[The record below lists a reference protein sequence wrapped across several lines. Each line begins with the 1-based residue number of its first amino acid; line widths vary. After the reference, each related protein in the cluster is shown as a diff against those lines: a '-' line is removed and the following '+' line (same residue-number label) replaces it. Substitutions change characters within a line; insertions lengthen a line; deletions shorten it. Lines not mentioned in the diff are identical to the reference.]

1 MHTPLCDE
9 LGIEFP
15 VFAFT
20 HCRDVVVAVSR
31 AGGFGVL
38 GAVGFTPEQLEIEC
52 AWIDEHIGDHPYG
65 VDIVIPNKYEGM
77 NTDMSGDEL
86 AEMLKKLV
94 PQQHLDF
101 AKKVLAD
108 HGVPTADADSNALQ
122 LLGWTEAT
130 ATPQVEVALRHP
142 KVTLIANALGTPPA
156 EMIAHIHAAGR
167 KVAALCGSAAQAIK
181 HAEADVDIIIAQGGE
196 GGGHCGDV
204 GSIVLWPQAVKAVAP
219 RPVLAAG
226 GIGSGEQIAAA
237 LALGCQGT
245 WSGSQWLMVEEAH
258 NTPVQQAAYIKA
270 RSRDTVRS
278 RSFTGKP
285 CRMLRNDWTE
295 AWEKPGNPEPL
306 GMPLQYM
313 VSGMAVAAT
322 NKYPN
327 ETVDVAFNPV
337 GQVVGQFTKVEK
349 SAAVIERW
357 VQEYLEATGR
367 LEAINEAAARA

>member
-15 VFAFT
+15 IFAFT
-20 HCRDVVVAVSR
+20 HCRDVVVAVSK

-38 GAVGFTPEQLEIEC
+38 GAVGFTPEELEIEC
-52 AWIDEHIGDHPYG
+52 AWIDDHIGDHPYG

-77 NTDMSGDEL
+77 NADMSGEDL
-86 AEMLKKLV
+86 ADMLKKMV

-101 AKKVLAD
+101 AKKILSD
-108 HGVPTADADSNALQ
+108 HGVPTGDADSNALQ

-142 KVTLIANALGTPPA
+142 KVTLIANALGTPPV
-156 EMIAHIHAAGR
+156 EMIRHIHESGR
-167 KVAALCGSAAQAIK
+167 KVAALCGSPAQAIK

-258 NTPVQQAAYIKA
+258 NTPVQQAAYVKA
-270 RSRDTVRS
+270 TSRDTVRS

-285 CRMLRNDWTE
+285 CRMLRNEWTQ
-295 AWEKPGNPEPL
+295 AWETAGNPEPL

-337 GQVVGQFTKVEK
+337 GQVVGQFSKVEK
-349 SAAVIERW
+349 SSAVIERW
-357 VQEYLEATGR
+357 VQEYLEATNR
-367 LEAINEAAARA
+367 LNELNEAAAV

>member
-1 MHTPLCDE
+1 M
-9 LGIEFP
+9 
-15 VFAFT
+15 
-20 HCRDVVVAVSR
+20 
-31 AGGFGVL
+31 
-38 GAVGFTPEQLEIEC
+38 
-52 AWIDEHIGDHPYG
+52 
-65 VDIVIPNKYEGM
+65 IPNKYEGM

-226 GIGSGEQIAAA
+226 GIGSGGQIAAA

-270 RSRDTVRS
+270 SSRDTVRS

>member
-15 VFAFT
+15 IFAFT
-20 HCRDVVVAVSR
+20 HCRDVVVAVSK

-52 AWIDEHIGDHPYG
+52 AWIDDHIGDHPYG

-77 NTDMSGDEL
+77 NSDMPGEEL

-101 AKKVLAD
+101 AKKILAD
-108 HGVPTADADSNALQ
+108 HGVPTGDADSNALQ

-142 KVTLIANALGTPPA
+142 KVTLIANALGTPPV
-156 EMIAHIHAAGR
+156 EMIKHIHESGR
-167 KVAALCGSAAQAIK
+167 KVAALCGSPAQAIK
-181 HAEADVDIIIAQGGE
+181 HAQADVDIIIAQGGE

-204 GSIVLWPQAVKAVAP
+204 GSIVLWPQAVRAVAP

-258 NTPVQQAAYIKA
+258 NTPVQQAAYVKA
-270 RSRDTVRS
+270 SSRDTVRS

-285 CRMLRNDWTE
+285 CRMLRNEWTQ
-295 AWEKPGNPEPL
+295 AWETPGNPEPL

-349 SAAVIERW
+349 SATVIERW
-357 VQEYLEATGR
+357 VQEYLEATNR
-367 LEAINEAAARA
+367 LNELNEAAAAV